1 NLFFHPYTKIEFI
14 ERDMQVQRLTATKY
28 LNMIIDVGFLEKVKV
43 GRVNYYMNTKLI
55 DFFINFNDPID
66 VKVDAIESVSI

>member
-1 NLFFHPYTKIEFI
+1 
-14 ERDMQVQRLTATKY
+14 MQVQRLTATKY